1 MVNLTSSVTEFI
13 LLGFSDIRDYQIMH
27 ATLFFLIYLIALLGN
42 LTIIILS
49 TLDQH
54 LNSPMYFFL
63 KTLSL
68 LDLCFISVTLP
79 KAIFHSLTQ
88 NGTISFLGCVAQV
101 FFVVLFACAELALL
115 TVMSYDRYVA
125 ICHPLHYQVVM
136 KKEACEKM
144 VVASWL
150 SGVVSA
156 FLNTSVTF
164 SLPFCGS
171 NFVHQFFCEIPSLLK
186 LSCSEKYLA
195 EIGAIIVTTSL
206 GFVCFISIMV
216 SYIHIFSA
224 VLRIASVESRSK
236 AFSTC
241 IPHLVVVT
249 VFTITGSVAYMK
261 PVSEV
266 PSVWDLLVSVFYTVV
281 PPTINPIIYSLKNK
295 DMKTAFWT
303 ILRKIIMVQ

>member
-1 MVNLTSSVTEFI
+1 MVNITSLVNEFI
-13 LLGFSDIRDYQIMH
+13 LMGFSDLRDHQVLH
-27 ATLFFLIYLIALLGN
+27 AILFLLIYLIALFGN
-42 LTIIILS
+42 LLIISLT

-68 LDLCFISVTLP
+68 IDLCFISVTLP
-79 KAIFHSLTQ
+79 KSVIHSLSQ
-88 NGTISFLGCVAQV
+88 NSSISFLGCMAQV
-101 FFVVLFACAELALL
+101 FFVVLFACTELALL

-125 ICHPLHYQVVM
+125 ICHPLYYQVIM
-136 KKEACEKM
+136 RKGACEKM

-150 SGVVSA
+150 SGAVSG

-164 SLPFCGS
+164 SLPFCRS

-206 GFVCFISIMV
+206 GFVCFISIIV
-216 SYIHIFSA
+216 SYVHIFST
-224 VLRIASVESRSK
+224 VLRISSMESRSK

-241 IPHLVVVT
+241 IPHLIVVT
-249 VFTITGSVAYMK
+249 VFLTTGSIAYLK
-261 PVSEV
+261 PASDS

-281 PPTINPIIYSLKNK
+281 PPTLNPIIYSLKNK
-295 DMKTAFWT
+295 DMKVAFWKF
-303 ILRKIIMVQ
+303 LKKIIIL

>member
-1 MVNLTSSVTEFI
+1 MEVRKRRIMVNLTLSVNGFI
-13 LLGFSDIRDYQIMH
+13 LMGFSDIRDCQIFN
-27 ATLFFLIYLIALLGN
+27 AILFFLIYLLALLGN
-42 LTIIILS
+42 LTIIILTTS
-49 TLDQH
+49 DQH

-101 FFVVLFACAELALL
+101 FFVVLFA
-115 TVMSYDRYVA
+115 
-125 ICHPLHYQVVM
+125 
-136 KKEACEKM
+136 
-144 VVASWL
+144 
-150 SGVVSA
+150 
-156 FLNTSVTF
+156 
-164 SLPFCGS
+164 CGS

-295 DMKTAFWT
+295 DMKTAFRT